1 VHVTH
6 SIQASDRWY
15 ETAFGPLT
23 AEFWHALA
31 DPAQTTRE
39 TDFIVSKLAA
49 PEGAHLV
56 DLACG
61 DGRHA
66 KRLVA
71 HGFRVTGLDM
81 SPAMLALAKH
91 GVASGNPRFVRADM
105 LAVQD
110 FGPYDG
116 AYLWGNSFGY
126 LPHADTIEF
135 LNRVAAAL
143 ELGARFLVESGT
155 VAECLLP
162 RLQLES
168 DFEANG
174 IRFEAKR
181 RYAVEE
187 SALHIAYRISRG
199 DDVESFTARQAVHT
213 SGELVRMFAA
223 AGLALDA
230 LYADVDGTPFALGAQ
245 RWIGCFRRA

>member
-1 VHVTH
+1 MTH
-6 SIQASDRWY
+6 SIQAGARWY

-23 AEFWHALA
+23 AEFWHGLA
-31 DPAQTTRE
+31 DPAQTARE
-39 TDFIVSKLAA
+39 TDFIASKLCA
-49 PEGAHLV
+49 PEEARLL
-56 DLACG
+56 DIACG

-66 KRLVA
+66 KALAAR
-71 HGFRVTGLDM
+71 GFRVTGLDM
-81 SPAMLALAKH
+81 SPAMLALAKD
-91 GVASGNPRFVRADM
+91 GVAGDNPEFVQADM
-105 LAVQD
+105 LDVRR
-110 FGPYDG
+110 FGPCDG

-126 LPHADTIEF
+126 LPHADTLEF

-143 ELGARFLVESGT
+143 EPGARFIVESGT

-168 DFEANG
+168 DFETKG

-181 RYAVEE
+181 RYAAEE
-187 SALHIAYRISRG
+187 SALHIAYRILRG
-199 DDVESFTARQAVHT
+199 DEVESFTARQAVYT

-230 LYADVDGTPFALGAQ
+230 LYGDIDGAPFALGAQ

>member
-1 VHVTH
+1 MTH
-6 SIQASDRWY
+6 SIEASERWY

-23 AEFWHALA
+23 AEFWHVLS
-31 DPAQTTRE
+31 DPAQTPRE
-39 TDFIVSKLAA
+39 AAFIASKLDA
-49 PEGAHLV
+49 PAGAHLL
-56 DLACG
+56 DIACG

-66 KRLVA
+66 KALAAR
-71 HGFRVTGLDM
+71 GFCMTGLDM
-81 SPAMLALAKH
+81 SPAMLALAKD
-91 GVASGNPRFVRADM
+91 GAASDNPRFVRADV
-105 LAVQD
+105 LTLQD

-126 LPHADTIEF
+126 LPHAETLEF

-143 ELGARFLVESGT
+143 ELGARFIVESGT

-168 DFEANG
+168 DFEAKG

-181 RYAVEE
+181 CYAVEE

-199 DDVESFTARQAVHT
+199 DDVESFTARQAVYT

-230 LYADVDGTPFALGAQ
+230 LCADVDGTPFALGAQ
-245 RWIGCFRRA
+245 RWIGCFRRV

>member
-1 VHVTH
+1 MTH
-6 SIQASDRWY
+6 SIQASERWY

-23 AEFWHALA
+23 AEFWHVLA
-31 DPAQTTRE
+31 DPAQTARE
-39 TDFIVSKLAA
+39 AAFIASKLDA
-49 PEGAHLV
+49 PAGARLL
-56 DLACG
+56 DIACG

-66 KRLVA
+66 KGLAAR
-71 HGFRVTGLDM
+71 GFRVTGLDM

-91 GVASGNPRFVRADM
+91 GAASGNPRFVRADM

-110 FGPYDG
+110 FGPCDG
-116 AYLWGNSFGY
+116 AYMWGNSFGY
-126 LPHADTIEF
+126 LPHADTLEF
-135 LNRVAAAL
+135 LRRLATAL
-143 ELGARFLVESGT
+143 APGARFLVESGT

-162 RLQLES
+162 RLELES
-168 DFEANG
+168 AFEEKG

-181 RYAVEE
+181 RFAAEE

-199 DDVESFTARQAVHT
+199 DDVESFTARQAVYT

-230 LYADVDGTPFALGAQ
+230 LYADVDGAPFALGAQ

>member
-1 VHVTH
+1 M
-6 SIQASDRWY
+6 SQIIEASERWY

-23 AEFWHALA
+23 AEFWHVLA
-31 DPAQTTRE
+31 DPVQTARE

-49 PEGAHLV
+49 PEGAYLV

-66 KRLVA
+66 KSLAERGL
-71 HGFRVTGLDM
+71 RVTGLDM
-81 SPAMLALAKH
+81 SPAMLALAKD
-91 GVASGNPRFVRADM
+91 GVAGDNPRFVRADM
-105 LAVQD
+105 LAVLD
-110 FGPYDG
+110 FGPCDG

-126 LPHADTIEF
+126 LPHADTLEF
-135 LNRVAAAL
+135 LNRVAASL
-143 ELGARFLVESGT
+143 EASGRFIVESGT

-168 DFEANG
+168 DFEAKG
-174 IRFEAKR
+174 MRFEAKR
-181 RYAVEE
+181 RYAAQE

-199 DDVESFTARQAVHT
+199 DEVESFTARQAVYT

-230 LYADVDGTPFALGAQ
+230 LYADVDGAPFAPGAQ
-245 RWIGCFRRA
+245 RWLGCFRRA